1 VDLTIEE
8 LEHVLD
14 DAALWG
20 LELDTRYRV
29 LAATFEPIPER
40 HPEGEVE
47 DRRIQVLMYPV
58 STILASL
65 REQVDGRTV
74 VRRFTAEQ
82 LLDVVSALDGAT
94 VTSPI
99 FGRPEP
105 RPGEWAP
112 EWSLEGR
119 SMSADGV
126 TRTFAV
132 RVTRDGLTLDLFARF
147 DEAEVNRAVDAVAA
161 EEARSNG
168 E

>member
-1 VDLTIEE
+1 MVPTVEE

-14 DAALWG
+14 GAALWG

-40 HPEGEVE
+40 HPEGEAE
-47 DRRIQVLMYPV
+47 DRRLQVLMFPV

-65 REQVDGRTV
+65 REQVDGRMV
-74 VRRFTAEQ
+74 VRRFTTEQ
-82 LLDVVSALDGAT
+82 LLDVVSAFDGAT
-94 VTSPI
+94 VGSPL

-119 SMSADGV
+119 STAPDG
-126 TRTFAV
+126 TGRTV
-132 RVTRDGLTLDLFARF
+132 LVGLQAGGLSLDLFARF
-147 DEAEVNRAVDAVAA
+147 DEVEVRGIGDA
-161 EEARSNG
+161 
-168 E
+168 